1 MPIFCNKGHYNNN
14 YCLCDFLLA
23 KMPFKHICFLCFKL
37 ENESLHFDKHSITL
51 DIVIKFSCLTVSLIY
66 HCFLD
71 SPWYIPSVYV
81 YFEYKQQWQPSW
93 TIGCCCSE
101 YEVVLTVK
109 ELRIQRL
116 EQKHPSWDDQ
126 EDFRKESYPRK
137 SSECRKEDE
146 EAQRH
151 VIPSKAHTLFMMFWI
166 EWEGEEWQADERAP
180 LTSSYIPCSL
190 FYC

>member
-71 SPWYIPSVYV
+71 SPWYIPSYTSILNTNNSGNQAGQLDAAVQSMKLY
-81 YFEYKQQWQPSW
+81 WLSRSW
-93 TIGCCCSE
+93 ESRDFNRNIPTGMIKKTLE
-101 YEVVLTVK
+101 KRV
-109 ELRIQRL
+109 IQGSPQSAGKKMKRHRGMPYR
-116 EQKHPSWDDQ
+116 QKHTLYSWC
-126 EDFRKESYPRK
+126 F
-137 SSECRKEDE
+137 
-146 EAQRH
+146 
-151 VIPSKAHTLFMMFWI
+151 
-166 EWEGEEWQADERAP
+166 G
-180 LTSSYIPCSL
+180 
-190 FYC
+190 